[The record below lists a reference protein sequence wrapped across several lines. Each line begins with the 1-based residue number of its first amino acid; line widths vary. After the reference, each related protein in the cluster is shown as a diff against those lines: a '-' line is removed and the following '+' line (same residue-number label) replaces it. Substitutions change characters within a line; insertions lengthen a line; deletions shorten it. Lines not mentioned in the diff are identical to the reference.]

1 MRGPAASRDGTSCMY
16 DYGECHV
23 CGERMEER
31 RVKQE
36 FWVKG
41 KLIVIKDVPAGVCP
55 QCGEKVVKADIGR
68 WIAKLIENSERISK
82 APRISVPAI
91 KFNAKEAAHIEIGT
105 DTIYF
110 KIRC

>member
-1 MRGPAASRDGTSCMY
+1 MKKKY
-16 DYGECHV
+16 NYGECEI
-23 CGERMEER
+23 CNTPMKER
-31 RVKQE
+31 RIKQDL
-36 FWVKG
+36 WIRG
-41 KLIVIKDVPAGVCP
+41 KLIVIENVPAGVCP
-55 QCGEKVVKADIGR
+55 QCGEKVVKADIGL

-110 KIRC
+110 KIRW